1 MTAKEKANEL
11 VDKFYQTT
19 PNEAW
24 INEPLGISEEYK
36 AWNQAKQC
44 ALILVTE
51 LIKEN
56 LRYDYIPFEGSR
68 TEFYLKVE
76 KEIQN
81 L

>member
-1 MTAKEKANEL
+1 MTPKEKAEEL

-44 ALILVTE
+44 ALIAVDEILAIFYDDYQSMWIRELNFWHLV
-51 LIKEN
+51 KQ
-56 LRYDYIPFEGSR
+56 
-68 TEFYLKVE
+68 
-76 KEIQN
+76 EIEA